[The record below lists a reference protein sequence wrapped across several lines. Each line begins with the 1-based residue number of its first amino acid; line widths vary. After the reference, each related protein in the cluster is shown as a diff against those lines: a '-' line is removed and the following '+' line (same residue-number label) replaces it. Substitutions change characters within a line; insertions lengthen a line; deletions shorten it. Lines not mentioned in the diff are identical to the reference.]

1 MEELVKLTEL
11 AGLILDN
18 GEDAM
23 RFAGFVGFAFGF
35 SLSGIYLLIR
45 VGAQVLKKSV
55 DISIN

>member
-23 RFAGFVGFAFGF
+23 RFAGFVGFGFGF
-35 SLSGIYLLIR
+35 GLSGIYLLIR

-55 DISIN
+55 DIS